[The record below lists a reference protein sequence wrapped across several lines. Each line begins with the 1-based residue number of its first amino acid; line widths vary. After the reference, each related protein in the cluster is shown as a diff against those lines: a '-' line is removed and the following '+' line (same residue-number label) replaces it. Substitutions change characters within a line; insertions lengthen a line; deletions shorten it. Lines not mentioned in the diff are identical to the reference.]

1 MGYTNRTCHYCG
13 FRNAQPKMKQ
23 VEIQYTSGSSEKTMS
38 VGSIIGAFLDDPRA
52 QKQNA
57 EALLGVSKRKY
68 KRRRK
73 VWVCANGCRN
83 HQSANN
89 GSSAGRA
96 VEQYQA
102 PTNQQSLERAL
113 AHYEEMFGVL
123 VLWIKDYEKLKTDV
137 ADKKKLSSAEANRF
151 ESELRKIAFEIER
164 QTVHLGDVYKSTSPR
179 DFETL
184 GGTFKRL
191 FFKFS
196 NIAMWIWGITV
207 ILLLFF

>member
-23 VEIQYTSGSSEKTMS
+23 VQIEYTSGSSEKTMS
-38 VGSIIGAFLDDPRA
+38 TGSIIGAFLDDRRA

-83 HQSANN
+83 HQSTN
-89 GSSAGRA
+89 SSPSTGRA
-96 VEQYQA
+96 GEQYQA
-102 PTNQQSLERAL
+102 PTKQQNLNRSLE
-113 AHYEEMFGVL
+113 HYEEMFGVL
-123 VLWIKDYEKLKTDV
+123 VLWVNDYEKLKAEV
-137 ADKKKLSSAEANRF
+137 ANKKKLSSAEADRF
-151 ESELRKIAFEIER
+151 ESELRKIALEIER
-164 QTVHLGDVYKSTSPR
+164 RTVHLGDVYRSTRPR

-184 GGTFKRL
+184 GGTIKRL
-191 FFKFS
+191 LFRFS

-207 ILLLFF
+207 LILLFF

>member
-38 VGSIIGAFLDDPRA
+38 AGSIIGAFLDDPRA

-73 VWVCANGCRN
+73 VWVCANGCKN

-137 ADKKKLSSAEANRF
+137 ADKKKLSSAEAHRF

-164 QTVHLGDVYKSTSPR
+164 QTVHLGDVYKYTRPR

-184 GGTFKRL
+184 GGTFRRML
-191 FFKFS
+191 FKFS

-207 ILLLFF
+207 VILLFF

>member
-38 VGSIIGAFLDDPRA
+38 AGSIIGAFLDDPRA

-137 ADKKKLSSAEANRF
+137 ADKKKLSSAEADRF